1 MKSFI
6 LFFLLNVSYINN
18 SFSFKP
24 NIFWIR
30 AKKMTNYISGEV
42 YKRRNSMLKVPIV
55 ARTNIINGGFYNG
68 NKKQT
73 STLSTSDKINGNLL
87 YQGHASS
94 GYVSNISTSISHID
108 EYKYTS
114 GGLYEE
120 YRKSI
125 DASETLV
132 PVSASSYTNG
142 IGLSRNLSGPAP
154 VSESITEN
162 NVYSKDSLYE
172 EYRKSLQKTN
182 RESETISHYTRK
194 SVNTSY
200 GFYEGPKNSTHFKN
214 DKLLY
219 EPPNVVNTKPYTKVN
234 NKYKD
239 NGFYKGP

>member
-87 YQGHASS
+87 YQG
-94 GYVSNISTSISHID
+94 
-108 EYKYTS
+108 
-114 GGLYEE
+114 
-120 YRKSI
+120 
-125 DASETLV
+125 
-132 PVSASSYTNG
+132 
-142 IGLSRNLSGPAP
+142 
-154 VSESITEN
+154 
-162 NVYSKDSLYE
+162 
-172 EYRKSLQKTN
+172 
-182 RESETISHYTRK
+182 
-194 SVNTSY
+194 
-200 GFYEGPKNSTHFKN
+200 
-214 DKLLY
+214 
-219 EPPNVVNTKPYTKVN
+219 
-234 NKYKD
+234 
-239 NGFYKGP
+239 